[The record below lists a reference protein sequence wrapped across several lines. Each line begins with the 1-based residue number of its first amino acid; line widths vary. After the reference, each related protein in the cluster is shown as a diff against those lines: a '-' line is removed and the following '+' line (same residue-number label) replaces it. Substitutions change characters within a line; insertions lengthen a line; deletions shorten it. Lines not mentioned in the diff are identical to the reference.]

1 MISSITGRTHVVD
14 DRADGDFEYQPHQ
27 RASARADGLLPDSDS
42 FTMPSPQFAYFSFLK
57 HRNFAEVD
65 EKGPCRQ
72 RDPFSCSNN
81 SSMNLSPPPASADLA
96 GIAKVYCQ
104 DEENAAQLARV
115 ASELISENPALIIGV
130 DIMLSIE
137 EFISY
142 LAQE

>member
-1 MISSITGRTHVVD
+1 
-14 DRADGDFEYQPHQ
+14 
-27 RASARADGLLPDSDS
+27 
-42 FTMPSPQFAYFSFLK
+42 
-57 HRNFAEVD
+57 
-65 EKGPCRQ
+65 
-72 RDPFSCSNN
+72 
-81 SSMNLSPPPASADLA
+81 MNLSPPPASADLA

-142 LAQE
+142 LAQEKKRSELATWRASRPAKNPS